1 MIILL
6 SIFTLVLL
14 LLTLIFVFYFERKIP
29 AFIQDRMGPTE
40 VGKFGILQPFADLLK
55 LVQKEDIIPAVAEK
69 NLFRIA
75 PVLIFLAVFAGFIT
89 VPFTPNWIA
98 SGMET
103 GVFFA
108 LAIVSLDVIGIL
120 AAGYASNSKFSVLGS
135 MRAIAQIV
143 SYEIPVGL
151 CILAVVIVSQSLD
164 LREIANQQSATSIVS
179 LFGIKGMEITGGGI
193 LHWNI
198 FRMPLLL
205 VGFVMF
211 YIATLAE
218 CNRAPFDIPEAESEL
233 IGGFHTEYSGFRFA
247 LFFVAE
253 YGMMLFVSVLAV
265 LLFLGGW
272 NSPFPNIGSI
282 KLFDWTMGDSSTI
295 SGNVWAFFWLYSKTL
310 ILLLSQV
317 WMRWTFPR
325 VRVDQLMYLCW
336 KVLIPFSLG
345 LVLICS
351 LWKVW
356 MI

>member
-1 MIILL
+1 MIIILAFSTLALL
-6 SIFTLVLL
+6 LGTLV
-14 LLTLIFVFYFERKIP
+14 IVFYFERKIP

-40 VGKFGILQPFADLLK
+40 VGKFGTLQPFADLLK
-55 LVQKEDIIPAVAEK
+55 LIQKEDTIPGGAER
-69 NLFRIA
+69 NLFKMA
-75 PVLIFLAVFAGFIT
+75 PIMIFLAVFAGFIT
-89 VPFTPNWIA
+89 IPFTPIWIA

-108 LAIVSLDVIGIL
+108 LAIVSLDVVGIL
-120 AAGYASNSKFSVLGS
+120 AAGYASNSKFSLLGS

-164 LREIANQQSATSIVS
+164 LREVAGQQSAHSIVA
-179 LFGIKGMEITGGGI
+179 LFGIKGWEITGGGI

-205 VGFVMF
+205 AGFVMF

-233 IGGFHTEYSGFRFA
+233 VGGFHTEYSGFRFA

-265 LLFLGGW
+265 ILFLGGW
-272 NSPFPNIGSI
+272 NSPFPNVGGI
-282 KLFDWTMGDSSTI
+282 KLYDWTTGNPNTI
-295 SGNVWAFFWLYSKTL
+295 ISEFWAFFWLYGKTI

-317 WMRWTFPR
+317 WVRWTFPR
-325 VRVDQLMYLCW
+325 IRVDQLMYLCW
-336 KVLIPFSLG
+336 KVLIPFSLL
-345 LVLICS
+345 LVLACAV
-351 LWKVW
+351 WRVW